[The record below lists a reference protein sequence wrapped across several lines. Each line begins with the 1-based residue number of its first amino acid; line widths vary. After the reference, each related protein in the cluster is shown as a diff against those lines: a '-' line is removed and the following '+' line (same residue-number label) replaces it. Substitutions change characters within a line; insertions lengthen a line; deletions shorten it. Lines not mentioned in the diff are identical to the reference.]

1 MLALCHLHDRGPSV
15 TVSLR
20 QAIEIHARVR
30 AVHEKV
36 AANEARMAAK
46 EAADNFDG
54 DQLGGMRAAC

>member
-1 MLALCHLHDRGPSV
+1 MTGGPSV

-46 EAADNFDG
+46 EAADNSDG